1 MGAMA
6 SQITSLTIV
15 YSNVYSDTDQSK
27 HQSSASLAFVSGIHR
42 WPVIS
47 RTHGQWRG
55 KGFHL
60 TSSWWKHWFKFYVF
74 FILFFSMQ
82 TWQTVCWYHRFLGV
96 AYEKYFISDDWAI
109 SIPKDVLIYDSSCT
123 LDHVYP
129 RRGGEYVEVMTIV
142 SDCQFHR
149 MEHVFM
155 HNLIHLSI
163 HIFSICI
170 MGFVI
175 MGFLSDSGHA
185 RAVMHAGIANSRFS
199 LKSVAGKT
207 FLTFPAHARPAVL
220 CIW

>member
-15 YSNVYSDTDQSK
+15 YSNVYSDTDQRK

-47 RTHGQWRG
+47 PHTWPVTR
-55 KGFHL
+55 KGFPFHVIMVKTL
-60 TSSWWKHWFKFYVF
+60 VKIPCFLYLIVF
-74 FILFFSMQ
+74 NKNMTKCMLIS
-82 TWQTVCWYHRFLGV
+82 GV
-96 AYEKYFISDDWAI
+96 AYEKCFISDDWAI

-155 HNLIHLSI
+155 NNLIYLSI
-163 HIFSICI
+163 HISSICM

-175 MGFLSDSGHA
+175 MGFLPDSGHA